1 LPPNA
6 PAKLTTRQAAWL
18 CALLVFAATFLA
30 HARSIDFG
38 FSNFDDPAFV
48 TEVDGYRGFSPTHL
62 AWMFTE
68 VRYGHWQP
76 LTYFSY
82 GVDHALWGMD
92 PAGFHFTNI
101 LLHALAAV
109 LVLFLTRDLLTRA
122 KTPTPLLAGVL
133 AALLFGLHPL
143 RVESVAWITERRD
156 VLSAVFLLAAAI
168 FYIRSARPATPE
180 APHRVD
186 PRAYALA
193 LLFLTLSLLSKAW
206 GMTFFVVAIILD
218 VWPLARLPINPL
230 KLRRAHALVLL
241 QKLPFAALG
250 VAAALMAALA
260 QSQMPG
266 TVRTL
271 EQWGITERATQ
282 AVFGLVFYL
291 WKTVWPTGLAAI
303 YELPA
308 TISPTEPRFL
318 ASFVVFAALLVA
330 VLVLA
335 RRRPGIAAAAACY
348 LVLVSP
354 VLGIFQSGIQ
364 LAADRYT
371 YLATIPIAMLIAAA
385 GAHFATCPSGGER
398 RPRPAALALFAFLA
412 LTLAVLTWQQT
423 AHWETAERT
432 FARVLAVGWDGPTSR
447 LYLARQIEERG
458 DRATALTHYRRAVD
472 LGPNDGNAWYA
483 LANALRAAGDPAG
496 AAQAYRTAAGLMLD
510 PWQAHVGLALILLDQ
525 QRPADA
531 VPVLRLA
538 VADAELP
545 RGKGRTDPAGLPH
558 MLLAA
563 ALDMSGDTAGSR
575 AILEKAAQ
583 YPQAREEALSIL
595 RQMDEEAATP
605 PTPPTPPP

>member
-1 LPPNA
+1 MPPDRA
-6 PAKLTTRQAAWL
+6 PLTPTPRQTVWL
-18 CALLVFAATFLA
+18 CALLVFAATFVA
-30 HARSIDFG
+30 HARSVQFG

-48 TEVDGYRGFSPTHL
+48 TEVEGYRGFSPSHL

-101 LLHALAAV
+101 FLHALAAV
-109 LVLFLTRDLLTRA
+109 LVMFLTRDLLARA
-122 KTPTPLLAGVL
+122 KTPAALLGSVL
-133 AALLFGLHPL
+133 GALLFGLHPL

-168 FYIRSARPATPE
+168 FYVRSARPATPD
-180 APHRVD
+180 APQRCD
-186 PRAYALA
+186 ARAYALA

-206 GMTFFVVAIILD
+206 GMTFFVVAIVLD
-218 VWPLARLPINPL
+218 VWPLARLPFSPL
-230 KLRRAHALVLL
+230 RLRRAQALVLL

-250 VAAALMAALA
+250 AAAAVMAAFA
-260 QSQMPG
+260 QAQMPG

-271 EQWGITERATQ
+271 EQWGMVERITQ

-291 WKTVWPTGLAAI
+291 WKTVWPTGLAAL

-318 ASFVVFAALLVA
+318 VSFAVFAALLIA

-348 LVLVSP
+348 VVLVSP
-354 VLGIFQSGIQ
+354 VLGLFQSGVQ

-371 YLATIPIAMLIAAA
+371 YLATIPIAVLIAAA
-385 GAHFATCPSGGER
+385 GASLATRPGDS
-398 RPRPAALALFAFLA
+398 RPRPGAFAVFALLA
-412 LTLAVLTWQQT
+412 LTLGVLTWRQT
-423 AHWETAERT
+423 AHWETAEHT
-432 FARVLAVGWDGPTSR
+432 FARVRAVGWDGPTTR

-458 DRATALTHYRRAVD
+458 DRATAITHFRRATE
-472 LGPNDGNAWYA
+472 LGPTDGNAWYA
-483 LANALRAAGDPAG
+483 LANALRASGDPAG
-496 AAQAYRTAAGLMLD
+496 AAQAYRTAAEHMLD
-510 PWQAHVGLALILLDQ
+510 PWQAYVGLGLIALEQ

-531 VPVLRLA
+531 VPPLRLA
-538 VADAELP
+538 VADAERP

-575 AILEKAAQ
+575 AMLERAAQ
-583 YPQAREEALSIL
+583 YPQAREEAFRIL

-605 PTPPTPPP
+605 TR